1 MIPKFRVW
9 VKIGKRIVFS
19 DDILAIDYENKE
31 IVTQQVYFEN
41 GLPDD
46 RDIYCYDFDEI
57 ELMQSTGLKDKNGKE
72 VFIGDIVK
80 CTRGCLHEVYLEKEY
95 GGTFIGGMP
104 AVYLKGFGDGYAWTE
119 YEEIIGN
126 IYENLEFWRKRMKP
140 CKYPYSGRRKKQ
152 ETLSPIFSA
161 RPILK
166 KFQL

>member
-1 MIPKFRVW
+1 MF
-9 VKIGKRIVFS
+9 FS
-19 DDILAIDYENKE
+19 DDILAIDYENEE
-31 IVTQQVYFEN
+31 IVTQQIYFEN

-46 RDIYCYDFDEI
+46 RDIYCYNPDEI

-126 IYENLEFWRKRMKP
+126 VYENPELLEVN
-140 CKYPYSGRRKKQ
+140 
-152 ETLSPIFSA
+152 E
-161 RPILK
+161 
-166 KFQL
+166 

>member
-1 MIPKFRVW
+1 MTPRYRAWIKTE
-9 VKIGKRIVFS
+9 KRMFFS
-19 DDILAIDYENKE
+19 DDILAIDYENEE
-31 IVTQQVYFEN
+31 IVTQQIYFEN

-46 RDIYCYDFDEI
+46 RDIYCYNPDEI

-126 IYENLEFWRKRMKP
+126 VYENPELLEVN
-140 CKYPYSGRRKKQ
+140 
-152 ETLSPIFSA
+152 E
-161 RPILK
+161 
-166 KFQL
+166 